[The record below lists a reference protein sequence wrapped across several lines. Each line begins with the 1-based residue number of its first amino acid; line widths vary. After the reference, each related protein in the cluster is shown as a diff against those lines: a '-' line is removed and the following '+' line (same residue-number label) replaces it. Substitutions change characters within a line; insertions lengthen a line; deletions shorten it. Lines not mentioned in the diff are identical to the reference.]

1 VPQRSYI
8 RPCKRHV
15 RRADLTAR
23 FAVVGVEEDVADE
36 QAQVGGPL
44 VSRPRGQRACVD
56 RTSTELERPA
66 SWRDAA
72 QCARRVDDFDGARV
86 VRPVL

>member
-1 VPQRSYI
+1 MPQRSYI

-44 VSRPRGQRACVD
+44 VSRPRGQRAVT
-56 RTSTELERPA
+56 TSWSVLAVT
-66 SWRDAA
+66 SWSACRDHL
-72 QCARRVDDFDGARV
+72 V
-86 VRPVL
+86 VSACRDLVVSVP

>member
-1 VPQRSYI
+1 
-8 RPCKRHV
+8 V

-44 VSRPRGQRACVD
+44 VSRPRGQRAAT
-56 RTSTELERPA
+56 TSWSVRAAT
-66 SWRDAA
+66 SWSACRDHL
-72 QCARRVDDFDGARV
+72 V
-86 VRPVL
+86 VSVPCRDHLVVSACRDLVVSVP